1 MDQLSKIL
9 SLAIGLIVVVTAFAV
24 FSGRINLGGSFPKL
38 FLNNTVKT
46 TPTPSPTKTGFEAVF
61 NNTDKQL
68 TQATKVNKYNPNEVN
83 TPNATS
89 IPATGSPTIMISL
102 AIGMFGLGSYLRK
115 SK

>member
-24 FSGRINLGGSFPKL
+24 FTGRINLGGSFPK
-38 FLNNTVKT
+38 FFSNNTVKV
-46 TPTPSPTKTGFEAVF
+46 TPTQSPAQTGFKAVF
-61 NNTDKQL
+61 ENTDKQL
-68 TQATKVNKYNPNEVN
+68 SQASKVNKYNPVDTK
-83 TPNATS
+83 TPSATS

-102 AIGMFGLGSYLRK
+102 AIGMFGLGNYLRK